1 MVTAWKSYTKICEN
15 KDKMGLIKYCIIY
28 VLKTFSL
35 TSIWDFKNI
44 FQAIFFF
51 LEKKGKKKEAEQQMK
66 QLKAVILETDWS
78 YPDNFIQVLIIEK
91 FPSKRLGNVSKFHR
105 HIEILWKE
113 LILLP
118 QKLEILL
125 FEQWKWKLP
134 KMTFPSIHKK

>member
-1 MVTAWKSYTKICEN
+1 
-15 KDKMGLIKYCIIY
+15 MGLIKYCIIY

-51 LEKKGKKKEAEQQMK
+51 FGKKREKKEAEQQMK

-105 HIEILWKE
+105 HIEIL
-113 LILLP
+113 
-118 QKLEILL
+118 
-125 FEQWKWKLP
+125 
-134 KMTFPSIHKK
+134 

>member
-51 LEKKGKKKEAEQQMK
+51 LEKKGKKKK
-66 QLKAVILETDWS
+66 QSNKW
-78 YPDNFIQVLIIEK
+78 NN
-91 FPSKRLGNVSKFHR
+91 SK
-105 HIEILWKE
+105 
-113 LILLP
+113 
-118 QKLEILL
+118 Q
-125 FEQWKWKLP
+125 
-134 KMTFPSIHKK
+134 

>member
-1 MVTAWKSYTKICEN
+1 
-15 KDKMGLIKYCIIY
+15 
-28 VLKTFSL
+28 
-35 TSIWDFKNI
+35 
-44 FQAIFFF
+44 
-51 LEKKGKKKEAEQQMK
+51 MK
-66 QLKAVILETDWS
+66 QLKVVILEIDWS

>member
-51 LEKKGKKKEAEQQMK
+51 LKKTGKKKK
-66 QLKAVILETDWS
+66 QSNKW
-78 YPDNFIQVLIIEK
+78 NN
-91 FPSKRLGNVSKFHR
+91 SK
-105 HIEILWKE
+105 
-113 LILLP
+113 
-118 QKLEILL
+118 Q
-125 FEQWKWKLP
+125 
-134 KMTFPSIHKK
+134 

>member
-51 LEKKGKKKEAEQQMK
+51 LEKKGKKKK
-66 QLKAVILETDWS
+66 QSNKW
-78 YPDNFIQVLIIEK
+78 NN
-91 FPSKRLGNVSKFHR
+91 SK
-105 HIEILWKE
+105 
-113 LILLP
+113 
-118 QKLEILL
+118 
-125 FEQWKWKLP
+125 
-134 KMTFPSIHKK
+134 